1 MGKVNFKAGTLAQY
15 TTLQQKSADTLYF
28 LTDAK
33 KIMKG
38 DIDVTENIVVVTNF
52 DGSAGG
58 VAVENAFEGKFYI
71 NVTTFECRIKSGAA
85 WVVMSPGYITD
96 GTNFAQS
103 GNEGKFATIAAIK
116 AYITEQI
123 AGITGGT
130 AFVKGV
136 TWDSTNHALLVDKGG
151 EAPTSVAL
159 SGMAY
164 TPTWDAGTL
173 KLTIPVVG
181 GNDVVINFPKDNFV
195 RSGRYEADYPVGDG
209 PAIVLV
215 VNGGSGTEDQEVII
229 PAASLVDVYTGEA
242 SNDITVT
249 VGEDH
254 KITATVKIDPAEGNA
269 LVSSASGLKVD
280 ISGKADKLTAA
291 AAAHILVGSANGNLA
306 DGGVSLKTSG
316 DMGAAATDV
325 PTANVIAAAIST
337 AVQAAQGTLESA
349 VSALEEEVGE
359 LSASIGELETAVAA
373 AITSM
378 GAGNAD
384 EIVLSTATGG
394 IKRSAKK
401 IGGATLSASPDANT
415 VATEAAVSAAFSWQ
429 AL

>member
-15 TTLQQKSADTLYF
+15 TTLQSKSADTLYF

-85 WVVMSPGYITD
+85 WIVMSPGYITD

-103 GNEGKFATIAAIK
+103 GNDGKFATIAAIK

-269 LVSSASGLKVD
+269 LVSSATGLKVD

-394 IKRSAKK
+394 IKRSAKE